1 MPGKEGLRGGVRP
14 SLGHPSKYSW
24 LNSAAAAELVKS
36 PKRRNRVNK
45 ETAMKEESAAK
56 RISR

>member
-1 MPGKEGLRGGVRP
+1 MLRRDGLGGGVRP

-24 LNSAAAAELVKS
+24 LNSTAAAELVKS